1 MANDA
6 SGNVDFG
13 PVLGILRQLQED
25 NASILK
31 AVEANNERSPLGGL
45 VAVTWRPEPDVRPL
59 INLVRDRPP
68 SDDPNENPNM
78 DKLIQWIGAPFD
90 GKRIRILNIDSK
102 GTNLEV
108 DTDLDLWMLFRR
120 IQQGDLELPKFRD
133 VLSIQFDNP
142 GSPHS
147 PAEEPPQADPEKEP
161 VAQRPPQ
168 PNPKTATPGPGG
180 KISPRAPVGSPRPT
194 SPWTPPAPK
203 PPIRPGVGGPS
214 DEPSGGPSNPGRA
227 SRPGQPPRPNIGVP
241 PGGPKDPKA
250 PAPTPRRPK
259 VGFPGSRDDPIVLG
273 GGGGDDDEDQD
284 EDEPDDDISD
294 IGSQHDS
301 PVIDALGVNQIL
313 DDPEHWRKVCQ
324 FFQQTDPSFH
334 DIIVPGLKRPL
345 RPHQAAV
352 VYWLLTSLCDGKVA
366 GPMLSDEMGLGKTF
380 DVISII
386 VIYAYLHLMWQDCR
400 SSWHPGA
407 RMSQVS
413 RHLPKTDRSGKP
425 CPSQMGKKFGI
436 ECPCRFDSA
445 SRRIVTSQ
453 EDSPT
458 IIICLANLVTTWMTE
473 WEKFVDTS
481 VGSPAAGM
489 KLHTNV
495 DAQRLNRAYYKKE
508 ADIVPLTSSN
518 HKDHFKFVL
527 NPDDPADVGI
537 LLSGFP
543 GGSQHVILTTPRSID
558 KLKDAYTVDIRH
570 RDSRKPDLTVNML
583 APAWIF
589 MDEVHKY
596 LGKSGPDSTLPFKVL
611 NGIRLQSKK
620 PPVAVGVS
628 GSLQPSGPE
637 YWRSFFRHTMRV
649 IKDEDW
655 KEKDWPKGFSEM
667 NLTTD
672 DDLHKLG
679 LRWKYLQEHIG
690 DSSEAVRGV
699 VSEYIREDS
708 EKYKKIFPAMIIRRR
723 KQDKF
728 GSKTIVSLPPSEVQ
742 EVQLDVK
749 PGSAFDAQR
758 LVVAG
763 VRTWVLREF
772 RRLYTEWE
780 RKKGN
785 YDQGP
790 EPTLQYTE
798 QKLLG
803 GARMEVGPSREKNSA
818 FWLSQRC
825 TTFPTLAKLWMDKSV
840 GHDRFDGSKMEELAA
855 DFNGAY
861 LQPLGDPA
869 FIRSRTIQALGNS
882 PFYTHRKIL
891 RDESEKFWELCKI
904 IDEIR
909 RIRDPNA
916 KQPYPGPSDG
926 SLLRHMVVFCETP
939 ITAYLVAMLLFC
951 RYRNLDVLLFHAT
964 LPFKSSKTRP
974 WLSRETML
982 QNFSADCRP
991 GDNPKV
997 LIGTFNLLAEGLNLQ
1012 RANYAV
1018 LIDLARERQR
1028 EQARD
1033 RIARQGQTQKTFIY
1047 QFWASNNIFEVQR
1060 RDRNRTEAIL
1070 GSSSKWFKANGTAI
1084 DWAYFGLDE
1093 SSDVN
1098 LNDESDAGQDNAGE
1112 AGNKTTGGD
1121 EFDDIYD

>member
-1 MANDA
+1 MANDS
-6 SGNVDFG
+6 SGNVGFG
-13 PVLGILRQLQED
+13 PVLGILRQIQED
-25 NASILK
+25 NMSILK

-59 INLVRDRPP
+59 INLIRDRPP

-78 DKLIQWIGAPFD
+78 DKLIQWIGTPFD

-102 GTNLEV
+102 GTNIEA

-147 PAEEPPQADPEKEP
+147 PAEEPPQADPEKNP
-161 VAQRPPQ
+161 VVRRSPQ
-168 PNPKTATPGPGG
+168 PDPKATTPGPGG
-180 KISPRAPVGSPRPT
+180 KISPRAPVGSPRPAG
-194 SPWTPPAPK
+194 PWTPPAPK
-203 PPIRPGVGGPS
+203 PPIRPGVGEPS
-214 DEPSGGPSNPGRA
+214 GEPSGGPSNPGRA
-227 SRPGQPPRPNIGVP
+227 SRPGHPPRPNIGVP

-250 PAPTPRRPK
+250 PAPAPRRPE
-259 VGFPGSRDDPIVLG
+259 VGVRPGSRDDPIVLVVDG
-273 GGGGDDDEDQD
+273 NDDENQGD
-284 EDEPDDDISD
+284 EDEPNDDVSD

-301 PVIDALGVNQIL
+301 PVLDALGVNQIL

-324 FFQQTDPSFH
+324 FFLQTDPSFH

-352 VYWLLTSLCDGKVA
+352 VYWLLTSLCDAKVA
-366 GPMLSDEMGLGKTF
+366 GPMLSDEMGLGKSF
-380 DVISII
+380 DVISIT

-400 SSWHPGA
+400 TLSKPDGQKVWN
-407 RMSQVS
+407 RMSMLLQ
-413 RHLPKTDRSGKP
+413 L
-425 CPSQMGKKFGI
+425 
-436 ECPCRFDSA
+436 RFNSA

-453 EDSPT
+453 EDSPS

-495 DAQRLNRAYYKKE
+495 DAQRLNRAYYKKD

-518 HKDHFKFVL
+518 HRDHWKFVP

-537 LLSGFP
+537 LINGFP

-558 KLKDAYTVDIRH
+558 KLKDAYDIDIRH
-570 RDSRKPDLTVNML
+570 RDSRKPDLSVNML

-596 LGKSGPDSTLPFKVL
+596 L
-611 NGIRLQSKK
+611 
-620 PPVAVGVS
+620 
-628 GSLQPSGPE
+628 
-637 YWRSFFRHTMRV
+637 
-649 IKDEDW
+649 
-655 KEKDWPKGFSEM
+655 
-667 NLTTD
+667 
-672 DDLHKLG
+672 
-679 LRWKYLQEHIG
+679 
-690 DSSEAVRGV
+690 
-699 VSEYIREDS
+699 
-708 EKYKKIFPAMIIRRR
+708 
-723 KQDKF
+723 
-728 GSKTIVSLPPSEVQ
+728 
-742 EVQLDVK
+742 
-749 PGSAFDAQR
+749 
-758 LVVAG
+758 
-763 VRTWVLREF
+763 
-772 RRLYTEWE
+772 
-780 RKKGN
+780 
-785 YDQGP
+785 
-790 EPTLQYTE
+790 E

-825 TTFPTLAKLWMDKSV
+825 TTFPTLAKLWMDESV

-861 LQPLGDPA
+861 LKHLGDPA
-869 FIRSRTIQALGNS
+869 IIRTRTIQALTDS
-882 PFYTHRKIL
+882 PFYKHRKIL
-891 RDESEKFWELCKI
+891 RDESEKFLELCKS
-904 IDEIR
+904 IDEILR
-909 RIRDPNA
+909 LKDPNT

-951 RYRNLDVLLFHAT
+951 QYRNIDVLLFHAT

-974 WLSRETML
+974 WLSRETIL
-982 QNFSADCRP
+982 HNFSADCRP

-997 LIGTFNLLAEGLNLQ
+997 LIGKFNLLAEGLNLQ

-1070 GSSSKWFKANGTAI
+1070 GSSSKWFKADGTAI
-1084 DWAYFGLDE
+1084 DWAYFGLDD
-1093 SSDVN
+1093 SSEVS
-1098 LNDESDAGQDNAGE
+1098 LNDESEAGQDNA
-1112 AGNKTTGGD
+1112 GGD